1 MVWTKRKLEK
11 INTEYSFNDLDFT
24 KLNTDNIYLIKVNL
38 SKRFSKEDVARY
50 CQGLKE
56 ALNTKGLE
64 NVVICPIQKNSVD
77 LELYKLEKEDKDL
90 KR

>member
-38 SKRFSKEDVARY
+38 SNKCSKEDVARY

-56 ALNTKGLE
+56 ALNVKGIE
-64 NVVICPIQKNSVD
+64 NVIICPIQKNDVD